1 MAQLA
6 THTDGNTG
14 PRDPERAVARPWPQ
28 RLAGTLMLP
37 KEHGAWAMLLMP
49 YLLGTL
55 VAGWGA
61 GWPSLLLLTS
71 ILTLFTASRP
81 LELALRDRRS
91 DAVVRLVLYA
101 GLGSAIGVFLLIGY
115 QRWALLPLAAT
126 AGAALGAQLLLRQ
139 RRLDRTW
146 PARLVSIA
154 ALSAAA
160 PAAYY
165 ASAGALDHRTLALWL
180 TAFLYSGASVF
191 YVRLYYR
198 PPSKQRGD
206 GVERARKQMLAYL
219 IAAAVVM
226 AGAALAGWFPPLGVA
241 VMIPPAAKLV
251 VAWSKR
257 DSRPSLKQIG
267 MTEMGYSALFVVL
280 ATAAFILWRP

>member
-6 THTDGNTG
+6 THTNGNTG
-14 PRDPERAVARPWPQ
+14 PRETERAVARPWPQ
-28 RLAGTLMLP
+28 RLAGALMLP

-91 DAVVRLVLYA
+91 DALVRLVLYA
-101 GLGSAIGVFLLIGY
+101 GLGGTAGLFLLIGY
-115 QRWALLPLAAT
+115 HRWALIPLAVA
-126 AGAALGAQLLLRQ
+126 AGAVLGAQLLLRQ

-146 PARLVSIA
+146 PARLASIA
-154 ALSAAA
+154 ALSATS

-165 ASAGALDHRTLALWL
+165 ASAGSFDHRAVALWL
-180 TAFLYSGASVF
+180 IAFLYSGASVF

-198 PPSKQRGD
+198 PPSKRKTNAEEQ
-206 GVERARKQMLAYL
+206 AREQMGRYVGGAV
-219 IAAAVVM
+219 VVM

-241 VMIPPAAKLV
+241 VMIPPALKLAM
-251 VAWSKR
+251 AWRKR

-267 MTEMGYSALFVVL
+267 MTEIGYSALFVVL
-280 ATAAFILWRP
+280 ATAAFTLW

>member
-14 PRDPERAVARPWPQ
+14 PQDPERAVARPWPQ
-28 RLAGTLMLP
+28 RIAGALMLP

-55 VAGWGA
+55 VADWGA
-61 GWPSLLLLTS
+61 GRPSLLLLTS
-71 ILTLFTASRP
+71 VLTLFTASRP
-81 LELALRDRRS
+81 LELALRERRS

-101 GLGSAIGVFLLIGY
+101 GLGSATGVFLMIGY

-126 AGAALGAQLLLRQ
+126 AGAALGAQLLLRR

-165 ASAGALDHRTLALWL
+165 ASIGSLDHRAVALWL

-198 PPSKQRGD
+198 PPTKRKTEAEEQARRQMAAYV
-206 GVERARKQMLAYL
+206 GVTAIVM
-219 IAAAVVM
+219 IGAAAF
-226 AGAALAGWFPPLGVA
+226 GWFPPLGVA
-241 VMIPPAAKLV
+241 VMIPPALKLPV
-251 VAWSKR
+251 VWRKR

-267 MTEMGYSALFVVL
+267 MTEIAYSSLFVVL

>member
-6 THTDGNTG
+6 THTDGNSG
-14 PRDPERAVARPWPQ
+14 PGDLEQAAARPWSQ
-28 RLAGTLMLP
+28 RLAGALMLP

-61 GWPSLLLLTS
+61 GRPSLLLLTS

-91 DAVVRLVLYA
+91 DAVARLVLYA
-101 GLGSAIGVFLLIGY
+101 GLGGATGVFLLIGY
-115 QRWALLPLAAT
+115 QRWALLPVAAT
-126 AGAALGAQLLLRQ
+126 AGGALGAQLLLRR

-154 ALSAAA
+154 ALSATG

-165 ASAGALDHRTLALWL
+165 AATGALDRRTLALWL
-180 TAFLYSGASVF
+180 IALLYSGASVF

-198 PPSKQRGD
+198 PPSKQKGD
-206 GVERARKQMLAYL
+206 AGERARRQMLVYL
-219 IAAAVVM
+219 IVAVVVM
-226 AGAALAGWFPPLGVA
+226 AGATIVGWFPPLGV
-241 VMIPPAAKLV
+241 VILIPLAAKLLM
-251 VAWSKR
+251 AWGKR
-257 DSRPSLKQIG
+257 DSRPSLKRIG
-267 MTEMGYSALFVVL
+267 MTEMGYSGLFVVL
-280 ATAAFILWRP
+280 ATTAFTLWKP